1 MLVRIRSTGSVITEQ
16 ELLNQYPNT
25 SFPRPISEE
34 IINSLDADV
43 VLNGA
48 QPTPTRYQFVNQD
61 GVEEVNGQWFT
72 KFVVVDMDQEQ
83 KDAIDAAL
91 TQAVKDQAAKLL
103 TESDFYDLP
112 NTANKITNIADIVAY
127 RDALRVIALN
137 PTVDAVFPDKPAT
150 VWA

>member
-61 GVEEVNGQWFT
+61 GVKEVNGQWFT

>member
-25 SFPRPISEE
+25 SFPRPLSEE

-48 QPTPTRYQFVNQD
+48 QPTATRYQFVNQD

-83 KDAIDAAL
+83 KDAVDEKL
-91 TQAVKDQAAKLL
+91 KQSNKDKAAKLL

-112 NTANKITNIADIVAY
+112 NTANKITNIADIIAY

-137 PTVDAVFPDKPAT
+137 PTVDVVFPEKPT
-150 VWA
+150 TIWS

>member
-43 VLNGA
+43 ILNGA
-48 QPTPTRYQFVNQD
+48 QPTATRYQFVNQD

-83 KDAIDAAL
+83 IDAVDAAL
-91 TQAVKDQAAKLL
+91 KQSNKDKAAKLL
-103 TESDFYDLP
+103 DETDWTQVADCPLL
-112 NTANKITNIADIVAY
+112 NKQEFIDYRAIVRA
-127 RDALRVIALN
+127 IALN
-137 PTVDAVFPDKPAT
+137 PTVDAVFPELPT
-150 VWA
+150 NQWS

>member
-25 SFPRPISEE
+25 SFPRPLSEE

-48 QPTPTRYQFVNQD
+48 QPTATRYQFVNQD

-72 KFVVVDMDQEQ
+72 KFVVVDMD
-83 KDAIDAAL
+83 
-91 TQAVKDQAAKLL
+91 
-103 TESDFYDLP
+103 
-112 NTANKITNIADIVAY
+112 
-127 RDALRVIALN
+127 
-137 PTVDAVFPDKPAT
+137 
-150 VWA
+150 